1 MSRGFSAHLVFYYF
15 PVFLPPSPQI
25 KLKALKLASVTCDQT
40 SYRAIFLGRRF
51 QRDQRVEILGL
62 LLQLLIKNKI
72 QRPLQFSKHR
82 SAVCIII
89 YAELKC
95 PHENMMNHKIWPIL
109 RFFVMFK
116 KKTKS
121 YKKKDRGCHLWEQ
134 ISHSFLRHLVF
145 L

>member
-15 PVFLPPSPQI
+15 PENLFLLVGYVFLPPTPI

-51 QRDQRVEILGL
+51 QRDQRMEILGL
-62 LLQLLIKNKI
+62 LLQLFIKNKI

-95 PHENMMNHKIWPIL
+95 PHENMMNHKIWPI
-109 RFFVMFK
+109 FEVW
-116 KKTKS
+116 
-121 YKKKDRGCHLWEQ
+121 GG
-134 ISHSFLRHLVF
+134 
-145 L
+145 